1 MYSQPWSAWPRSF
14 QARFV
19 IFRLLV
25 LVDIARVSCGV
36 DFVREVSVLRR
47 VGKSATVIAARAAR
61 TARVLKGVDV
71 VVVVVEVDAVVE
83 GGLEDMKLRV
93 GKEGRKRLLILVLT
107 SVTLAG

>member
-14 QARFV
+14 QPRFV

-25 LVDIARVSCGV
+25 LVDIVRVSCGV

-71 VVVVVEVDAVVE
+71 VVAVVVDVLVSEV
-83 GGLEDMKLRV
+83 LEDMKFRA
-93 GKEGRKRLLILVLT
+93 GKEARKGYLYSCLLL
-107 SVTLAG
+107 